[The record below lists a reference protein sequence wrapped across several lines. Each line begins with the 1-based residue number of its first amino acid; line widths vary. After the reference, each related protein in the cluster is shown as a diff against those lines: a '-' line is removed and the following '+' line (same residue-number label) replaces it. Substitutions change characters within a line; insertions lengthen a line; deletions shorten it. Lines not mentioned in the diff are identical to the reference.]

1 MLSRTSYV
9 TKSLGRVLLLA
20 ALAAGVAGCSAGMG
34 ELETYISEVK
44 SRPAPPLDPPPVL
57 EKFESFTY
65 EAHGLRDPFSR
76 PNDGAESSAS
86 SGPRPDPNRRK
97 EPLESFPLDGLDM
110 VGTLGSGDGLVAL
123 VLDPERVIH
132 RVVVGN
138 YMGQNDGRIVAIAED
153 KITLA
158 ELAPD
163 SAGTGKWLH
172 RDAEVAL
179 DDE

>member
-1 MLSRTSYV
+1 MISMIRLGSCIASRGV
-9 TKSLGRVLLLA
+9 
-20 ALAAGVAGCSAGMG
+20 ALALSVTLLVGCSGGMG
-34 ELETYISEVK
+34 ELDRYIADVK
-44 SRPAPPLDPPPVL
+44 SRPAPPLEPPPVL
-57 EKFESFTY
+57 EKFETFEYT
-65 EAHGLRDPFSR
+65 AHDLRDPFSN
-76 PNDGAESSAS
+76 PSDAAAS
-86 SGPRPDPNRRK
+86 GVASGPRPDPNRRK

-110 VGTLGSGDGLVAL
+110 VGTLGGGDSLVAL
-123 VLDPERVIH
+123 VMDPERVIH

-138 YMGQNDGRIVAIAED
+138 YMGQNDGRITSISED

-163 SAGTGKWLH
+163 SAGTGNWIH